1 MSKKNKIKVV
11 PGKGKNIKISDIK
24 EHLEIEKPQD
34 EIVEKDKIIIL
45 LKKIQKNKD
54 SLNTVFIFYI
64 ASFCSSSLT
73 ISFWSSSPSCLTTS
87 KLDIETSYA
96 TLVSDVPSSYFFSY
110 VLD

>member
-34 EIVEKDKIIIL
+34 EIVEKDKII
-45 LKKIQKNKD
+45 IQKNKD